1 MVEKEEKK
9 RQKKKEEKKEKKKNE
24 KEREGKEN
32 GQSEEKDPDE
42 ANRREEKVLG
52 IEEIVKEMVERAM
65 RVEKGMEGKKDKSKT
80 DKEKE
85 GEDEKKGQGEDEKED
100 KEKIA
105 KDIRRLCRIYLKV
118 MHELR
123 DDRTR

>member
-1 MVEKEEKK
+1 
-9 RQKKKEEKKEKKKNE
+9 
-24 KEREGKEN
+24 
-32 GQSEEKDPDE
+32 
-42 ANRREEKVLG
+42 
-52 IEEIVKEMVERAM
+52 M

-123 DDRTR
+123 DDRTRQSQVIKKWKEKIERRKRRDNQGLHEEQRTLLGWCQ